1 MKFGKKFFIVLGL
14 VAILASLFVT
24 VASAESIN
32 FEVTP
37 LQVDKYSV
45 ESAPP
50 LTTLDFVGS
59 MPCSGIVNASNSVA
73 GKNIYITIQTLKN
86 IQTWMCVP
94 EKIFTKSISF
104 KNLVPGASYTVYI
117 NKDSNTDSDV
127 KGIKTFT
134 FVVPQ
139 PLKYY

>member
-24 VASAESIN
+24 VASAQGFTNE
-32 FEVTP
+32 FTA

-50 LTTLDFVGS
+50 LMTLEFVGN
-59 MPCSGIVNASNSVA
+59 MPCSGSVIPSNSVV
-73 GKNIYITIQTLKN
+73 GKNIYINIGTPKDIQPWMYVPA
-86 IQTWMCVP
+86 QT
-94 EKIFTKSISF
+94 FTESF
-104 KNLVPGASYTVYI
+104 SFTNLVPGASYTVYI
-117 NKDSNTDSDV
+117 NQDSKV
-127 KGIKTFT
+127 KGLRTFT

-139 PLKYY
+139 FSKPY